1 MPVYPSENDQ
11 NGESNNQ
18 GLSDKNQDLL
28 TTACSQL
35 QEGIQQHKEGKLQF
49 AIVSLTESWKKF
61 QLLGDLS
68 KQIKA
73 LRYLTLVAYNHG
85 EYQFVI
91 KYGHKCLSLEPEL
104 KIQEQILSYMG
115 NAYRHLGNYESAIQ
129 FLDKEVRKLWD
140 LSNKRNKV
148 NIQKLSD
155 QAIKIE
161 EILQKL
167 QTDVDSNQTN
177 LLKMRNSIETN
188 MKNIEN
194 LGSSEEDLN
203 SIRMNISSIDTQ
215 LMLLDDTVQALNNYK
230 NQLNQTILEIQTQI
244 SSSEDLFST
253 EENEN

>member
-1 MPVYPSENDQ
+1 MKVERKFPEYLKRTNS
-11 NGESNNQ
+11 S
-18 GLSDKNQDLL
+18 GLLVGFIYVLVFMSILFLWIWQTFETESDKSLL
-28 TTACSQL
+28 NTIDERL
-35 QEGIQQHKEGKLQF
+35 NLIE
-49 AIVSLTESWKKF
+49 
-61 QLLGDLS
+61 
-68 KQIKA
+68 
-73 LRYLTLVAYNHG
+73 
-85 EYQFVI
+85 
-91 KYGHKCLSLEPEL
+91 
-104 KIQEQILSYMG
+104 EQINIVDETNNDTITDIS
-115 NAYRHLGNYESAIQ
+115 SSIQ

-167 QTDVDSNQTN
+167 QADVDSNQTN

-194 LGSSEEDLN
+194 LGLSEEDLN

-244 SSSEDLFST
+244 SSSEDLNPVQA
-253 EENEN
+253 NEN

>member
-1 MPVYPSENDQ
+1 MKVERKFPEYLKRANSGGLLVGFIYVLVFMSILFLWIWQTFETENDK
-11 NGESNNQ
+11 S
-18 GLSDKNQDLL
+18 LL
-28 TTACSQL
+28 NTIDERL
-35 QEGIQQHKEGKLQF
+35 NLIE
-49 AIVSLTESWKKF
+49 
-61 QLLGDLS
+61 
-68 KQIKA
+68 
-73 LRYLTLVAYNHG
+73 
-85 EYQFVI
+85 
-91 KYGHKCLSLEPEL
+91 
-104 KIQEQILSYMG
+104 EQINIVDETNNDTITDIS
-115 NAYRHLGNYESAIQ
+115 SSIQ

-148 NIQKLSD
+148 DIQKLSD
-155 QAIKIE
+155 QASKIE

-167 QTDVDSNQTN
+167 QKDVDSNQTN

-194 LGSSEEDLN
+194 LGLSEEDLN

>member
-1 MPVYPSENDQ
+1 MKVERKFPEYLKRANNGGLLVGFIYVLVFMSILFLWIWQTFETENDK
-11 NGESNNQ
+11 S
-18 GLSDKNQDLL
+18 LL
-28 TTACSQL
+28 NTIDERL
-35 QEGIQQHKEGKLQF
+35 NLIE
-49 AIVSLTESWKKF
+49 
-61 QLLGDLS
+61 
-68 KQIKA
+68 
-73 LRYLTLVAYNHG
+73 
-85 EYQFVI
+85 
-91 KYGHKCLSLEPEL
+91 
-104 KIQEQILSYMG
+104 EQINIVDETNNDTITDIS
-115 NAYRHLGNYESAIQ
+115 SSIQ

-167 QTDVDSNQTN
+167 QTDVDNNQTN

-188 MKNIEN
+188 MQNIEN
-194 LGSSEEDLN
+194 LGLSEEDLN

-244 SSSEDLFST
+244 SSSEDLNSAQV
-253 EENEN
+253 NEN

>member
-1 MPVYPSENDQ
+1 MKVERKFPEYLKR
-11 NGESNNQ
+11 SNNG
-18 GLSDKNQDLL
+18 GLLVGFIYVLVFMSILFLWIWQTFETESDKSLL
-28 TTACSQL
+28 NTIDERL
-35 QEGIQQHKEGKLQF
+35 NLIE
-49 AIVSLTESWKKF
+49 
-61 QLLGDLS
+61 
-68 KQIKA
+68 
-73 LRYLTLVAYNHG
+73 
-85 EYQFVI
+85 
-91 KYGHKCLSLEPEL
+91 
-104 KIQEQILSYMG
+104 EQINIVDETNNDTITDIS
-115 NAYRHLGNYESAIQ
+115 SSIQ

-167 QTDVDSNQTN
+167 QADVDSNQTN

-194 LGSSEEDLN
+194 LGLSEEDLN

-244 SSSEDLFST
+244 SSSEDMNPAQV
-253 EENEN
+253 NEN

>member
-1 MPVYPSENDQ
+1 MKVERKFPEYLKRSNNGGLLLGFIYVLVFMSILFLWIWQTFETENDK
-11 NGESNNQ
+11 S
-18 GLSDKNQDLL
+18 LL
-28 TTACSQL
+28 NTIDERL
-35 QEGIQQHKEGKLQF
+35 NLIE
-49 AIVSLTESWKKF
+49 
-61 QLLGDLS
+61 
-68 KQIKA
+68 
-73 LRYLTLVAYNHG
+73 
-85 EYQFVI
+85 
-91 KYGHKCLSLEPEL
+91 
-104 KIQEQILSYMG
+104 EQINIVDETNNDTITDIS
-115 NAYRHLGNYESAIQ
+115 SSIQ

-188 MKNIEN
+188 MQNIEN
-194 LGSSEEDLN
+194 LGLSEEDLN

>member
-1 MPVYPSENDQ
+1 MKVERKFPEYLKRSNNGGLLVGFIYVLVFMSILFLWIWQTFETENDK
-11 NGESNNQ
+11 S
-18 GLSDKNQDLL
+18 LL
-28 TTACSQL
+28 NTIDERL
-35 QEGIQQHKEGKLQF
+35 NLIE
-49 AIVSLTESWKKF
+49 
-61 QLLGDLS
+61 
-68 KQIKA
+68 
-73 LRYLTLVAYNHG
+73 
-85 EYQFVI
+85 
-91 KYGHKCLSLEPEL
+91 
-104 KIQEQILSYMG
+104 EQINIVDETNNDTITDIS
-115 NAYRHLGNYESAIQ
+115 SSIQ

-161 EILQKL
+161 EILRKL

-188 MKNIEN
+188 MQNIEN
-194 LGSSEEDLN
+194 LGLSEEDLN

-244 SSSEDLFST
+244 SSSEDLNST
-253 EENEN
+253 QVNEN

>member
-1 MPVYPSENDQ
+1 MKVERKFPEYLKRPNNGGLLLGFIYVLVFMSILFLWIWQTFETENDK
-11 NGESNNQ
+11 S
-18 GLSDKNQDLL
+18 LL
-28 TTACSQL
+28 NTIDERL
-35 QEGIQQHKEGKLQF
+35 NLIE
-49 AIVSLTESWKKF
+49 
-61 QLLGDLS
+61 
-68 KQIKA
+68 
-73 LRYLTLVAYNHG
+73 
-85 EYQFVI
+85 
-91 KYGHKCLSLEPEL
+91 
-104 KIQEQILSYMG
+104 EQINIVDETNNDTITDIS
-115 NAYRHLGNYESAIQ
+115 SSIQ

-167 QTDVDSNQTN
+167 QTDVDSNQTD
-177 LLKMRNSIETN
+177 LLKMRNNIERN

-194 LGSSEEDLN
+194 LGLSEEDLN

-244 SSSEDLFST
+244 SSSEDLNLDQV
-253 EENEN
+253 NEN

>member
-1 MPVYPSENDQ
+1 MKVERKFPEYLKRSNNGGLLVGFIYVLVFMSILFLWIWQTFETENDK
-11 NGESNNQ
+11 S
-18 GLSDKNQDLL
+18 LL
-28 TTACSQL
+28 NTIDERL
-35 QEGIQQHKEGKLQF
+35 NLIE
-49 AIVSLTESWKKF
+49 
-61 QLLGDLS
+61 
-68 KQIKA
+68 
-73 LRYLTLVAYNHG
+73 
-85 EYQFVI
+85 
-91 KYGHKCLSLEPEL
+91 
-104 KIQEQILSYMG
+104 EQINIVDETNNDTITDIS
-115 NAYRHLGNYESAIQ
+115 SSIQ

-188 MKNIEN
+188 MQNIEN
-194 LGSSEEDLN
+194 LGLSEEDLN
-203 SIRMNISSIDTQ
+203 SIRMNVSSIDTQ

-244 SSSEDLFST
+244 SSSEDLNST
-253 EENEN
+253 QVNEN

>member
-1 MPVYPSENDQ
+1 MKVERKFPEYLKR
-11 NGESNNQ
+11 SNNG
-18 GLSDKNQDLL
+18 GLLVGFIYVLVFMSILFLWIWQTFETESDKSLL
-28 TTACSQL
+28 NTIDERL
-35 QEGIQQHKEGKLQF
+35 NLIE
-49 AIVSLTESWKKF
+49 
-61 QLLGDLS
+61 
-68 KQIKA
+68 
-73 LRYLTLVAYNHG
+73 
-85 EYQFVI
+85 
-91 KYGHKCLSLEPEL
+91 
-104 KIQEQILSYMG
+104 EQINIVDETNNDTITDIS
-115 NAYRHLGNYESAIQ
+115 SSIQ

-167 QTDVDSNQTN
+167 QADVDSNQTN
-177 LLKMRNSIETN
+177 LLKMRNSVETN

-194 LGSSEEDLN
+194 LGLSEEDLN

-244 SSSEDLFST
+244 SSSEDLNPVQA
-253 EENEN
+253 NEN